1 MTQRDPLIWLP
12 GEEPILDFYRGTF
25 DAAYIAVHP
34 FFRIPGLDPLRCDH
48 GSIVVERSE
57 IPADANLLDYF
68 KRLDA
73 ERERTHTVSVREVDD
88 QAKRDGVVVPWRDVG
103 PLCGLDDARAISRA
117 LRTVILSLRPEF
129 TDEYGADRLM
139 AWCARE
145 RIFRPS
151 DTEFQPILEHRL
163 VELFEHAGLDRVVLG
178 DEFGD
183 HDIPKPLDF
192 LRTEQ
197 AWAGRDDW
205 PPIYGVRRLY
215 AEDRSIIAIVPWDQ
229 FFTVI
234 AMTAERAAQTAVE
247 LLFEGF
253 WCDDATTLSW
263 WRNPSRSLIT
273 PAD

>member
-1 MTQRDPLIWLP
+1 MDHEASTDPDSSSDPSSSAAAPAGSDELADSAGRTEQDLRSGGP
-12 GEEPILDFYRGTF
+12 GRIVLAATPIGNVG
-25 DAAYIAVHP
+25 DASA
-34 FFRIPGLDPLRCDH
+34 
-48 GSIVVERSE
+48 
-57 IPADANLLDYF
+57 
-68 KRLDA
+68 
-73 ERERTHTVSVREVDD
+73 
-88 QAKRDGVVVPWRDVG
+88 
-103 PLCGLDDARAISRA
+103 
-117 LRTVILSLRPEF
+117 
-129 TDEYGADRLM
+129 
-139 AWCARE
+139 
-145 RIFRPS
+145 
-151 DTEFQPILEHRL
+151 RL